1 MNSIVAGIKTRPL
14 TLLFLSVFLIAIVRT
29 AWVCDDAYIT
39 MRTVDNFVNGYGL
52 TWNPSERVQ
61 VYTHPLWMLL
71 LSGVYYFSRHAY
83 LTLIILSLLCSAAA
97 VIWVAFGIFREDLQ
111 ASLSLALLC
120 VSMAFIEY
128 ATSGLENPLTYLLL
142 AIFLSVYLRQD
153 RLSNMKEIF
162 IVALLTALSAMSR
175 LDLALFFIPVLLERL
190 FTLEKKNYRQPFAAL
205 LAGFS
210 PLIAW
215 ELFSLVYYGALVP
228 NTAYAKLN
236 TGVPQQ
242 MLLAQGGR
250 YFLDVLRWDAITL
263 LVAAAGAVFALW
275 KGSRRARALGVG
287 IFLYLGFVAW
297 VGGDFMRGRFF
308 AAPFLVGAVLLVY
321 QLARYSVSLRKSIL
335 VIVALIGIGWAVIRP
350 AFMYNEPLIAKS
362 GIANE
367 RGFYVSATGLFNVD
381 LNGVVPNHDW
391 IHRGI
396 QLQREGTRVSVQD
409 TIGFHGYF
417 AGPQVHIVDRLA
429 LADPLLARLPVPDP
443 AEWRIGHF
451 YREIPAGYLES
462 LPDRENRIVDP
473 RLADFY
479 DRLRLITR
487 GNLYDPL
494 RLQAILKMN
503 LGYYDDL
510 IDSYVNR

>member
-1 MNSIVAGIKTRPL
+1 
-14 TLLFLSVFLIAIVRT
+14 
-29 AWVCDDAYIT
+29 VCDDAYIT

-128 ATSGLENPLTYLLL
+128 ATSGLENPLTYF
-142 AIFLSVYLRQD
+142 AAGNFLKCVPAPRPAFQYEGDFHRG
-153 RLSNMKEIF
+153 
-162 IVALLTALSAMSR
+162 ALNRAVGYEPPGPGLV
-175 LDLALFFIPVLLERL
+175 FIPVLLERL